1 MSGQGWSRTDR
12 LLHRLATGF
21 TPFRDISFDIE
32 RSRFGKAARA
42 IAIDRPVFVCGL
54 ARSGTSLIV
63 RALNDTGQFGA
74 LTYRDM
80 PFALAPNSWAA
91 IAGKRRSQSTERDHG
106 DGLDHDLD
114 TPEAIEELFWRHV
127 SGKAYL
133 KADALVPH
141 HPSAA
146 IRAQFRD
153 YIGLVLLRTGKTRY
167 LSKDNNNILRLPAIA
182 QSFPD
187 AIILHPFRDP
197 LQQAASLLNQHRRA
211 TASGASDP
219 FRSVYTASLGHHEFG
234 PGHRPFRFGEAKV
247 CGDPQTLDYWLARWI
262 DAHRFLVECHVPV
275 GPQRHFV
282 DFDAL
287 AKGGS
292 FAPVFALAGA
302 LGSTSLIPAP
312 PALHQPMDVDPE
324 LLTKAMAIHVTLV
337 ARATGG

>member
-1 MSGQGWSRTDR
+1 MSRQGWSRTDR

-21 TPFRDISFDIE
+21 APIRDISFDIE
-32 RSRFGKAARA
+32 RSRFAKAARA
-42 IAIDRPVFVCGL
+42 IIIDRPVFVCGL

-63 RALNDTGQFGA
+63 RALNDTGHFGA

-91 IAGKRRSQSTERDHG
+91 IAGGRRSQASERDHG
-106 DGLDHDLD
+106 DGLSHDLD

-133 KADALVPH
+133 KADTLVPH
-141 HPSAA
+141 NPSAA
-146 IRAQFRD
+146 IRAQFCD
-153 YIGLVLLRTGKTRY
+153 YVGLVLLRTGKTRY

-197 LQQAASLLNQHRRA
+197 MQQAASLLNQHHRA
-211 TASGASDP
+211 TASGTADA
-219 FRSVYTASLGHHEFG
+219 FRAVYTASLGHHEFG

-247 CGDPQTLDYWLARWI
+247 TGDPDTLDYWIARWI
-262 DAHRFLVECHVPV
+262 DAYRWLLDCHVPA

-287 AKGGS
+287 AAGRS
-292 FAPVFALAGA
+292 FDPVFGSAGA
-302 LGSTSLIPAP
+302 SGETGLVPVP
-312 PALHQPMDVDPE
+312 PQPYPSRSANE
-324 LLTKAMAIHVTLV
+324 TLLAEAAAIYARLQL
-337 ARATGG
+337 RATAC